1 MGLNQRK
8 GKKESMDVQ
17 ELREVPAMLERL
29 DFDDAVGIYA
39 SGKVFEAAYER
50 LGLEVPLWVT
60 ENLAML
66 QKYIVAKRK
75 DNFARE
81 LKHRDMLAEQFKTRE
96 EKRAENEAKR
106 AELRKRLE
114 E

>member
-1 MGLNQRK
+1 
-8 GKKESMDVQ
+8 MDVQ

-75 DNFARE
+75 DNFATYNQPT
-81 LKHRDMLAEQFKTRE
+81 LPLSPGFIPDIVAFIKK
-96 EKRAENEAKR
+96 
-106 AELRKRLE
+106 
-114 E
+114 